1 MLSCPV
7 YFHPVVLSIHICHM
21 THTHTPTPTH
31 THTYTNTHTQ
41 THLHTCTY
49 TCTHTH
55 THTNTQT
62 HTDTHTHTH
71 TNTNTHT
78 YTRTHSYLF
87 RILDRYMKQIF
98 RSVKR
103 EHKVFQSDWSVTR
116 GHQTVRLCDGVRDKR
131 RLVHAS
137 IGVQPPELLHRNH
150 SCPASPIRGYSGNV
164 NLLRTFTICEIYQW
178 IWSSFTGWGI
188 FFSKWIQF

>member
-1 MLSCPV
+1 M
-7 YFHPVVLSIHICHM
+7 HTHM
-21 THTHTPTPTH
+21 YTHTHIQTH
-31 THTYTNTHTQ
+31 RHTQ
-41 THLHTCTY
+41 
-49 TCTHTH
+49 
-55 THTNTQT
+55 
-62 HTDTHTHTH
+62 THTHTH

-116 GHQTVRLCDGVRDKR
+116 GHQTVRLCDGVRDQR

-150 SCPASPIRGYSGNV
+150 SCPASRSAVIQGMSIYYAPSQFVRFINEFDRLSLAEGYFFQNEYSFNYISM
-164 NLLRTFTICEIYQW
+164 NFEQHPSWNICW
-178 IWSSFTGWGI
+178 NI
-188 FFSKWIQF
+188 FHFRLFIF